1 MAVLDSPMAIVDAAM
16 ASAHLV
22 FAGLWTGS
30 VLFTA
35 YAVIPT
41 AAAGEINVGPLDT
54 IVGKLKT
61 VSRASALFLLLSG
74 GHLAG
79 TRYTA
84 ESLFGSTR
92 GYLVLTMVALWF
104 VLAAL
109 VEVGASKMDDG
120 LGEKKVRTPARDA
133 QRIFTAAAVVA
144 LLLLVDAGLLLGG
157 VPL

>member
-1 MAVLDSPMAIVDAAM
+1 MAVIDTVM
-16 ASAHLV
+16 ASAHLL

-30 VLFTA
+30 VLFAA

-41 AAAGEINVGPLDT
+41 AASGDINAGPLDT
-54 IVGKLKT
+54 IVGKLTT

-79 TRYTA
+79 TRYTT
-84 ESLFGSTR
+84 ESLFGSPR
-92 GYLVLTMVALWF
+92 GHLVLAMVALWF

-109 VEVGASKMDDG
+109 VEIGASKMRDG
-120 LGEKKVRTPARDA
+120 LDEQKVRSPARDA
-133 QRIFTAAAVVA
+133 QTLFTAAAVVA

-157 VPL
+157 VPF